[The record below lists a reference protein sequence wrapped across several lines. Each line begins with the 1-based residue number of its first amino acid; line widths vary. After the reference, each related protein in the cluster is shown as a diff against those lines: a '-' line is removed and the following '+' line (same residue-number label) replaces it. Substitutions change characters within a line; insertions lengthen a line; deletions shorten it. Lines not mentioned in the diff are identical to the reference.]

1 MIVVT
6 IRLISIFHNSLIQY
20 KWMLWLSYVS
30 TWLKMLSVML
40 WPMTFKKIMFLQ
52 RSLFS
57 FLHKPQRK
65 GGVKLWLFFLFLK
78 YLITRKV
85 FFFCILHIIF
95 LATLRS
101 IMHYIYMYKHRHIVK
116 TKSIWK
122 DILYYHIVIYY
133 IMIK

>member
-1 MIVVT
+1 
-6 IRLISIFHNSLIQY
+6 
-20 KWMLWLSYVS
+20 
-30 TWLKMLSVML
+30 MLSVML

-65 GGVKLWLFFLFLK
+65 QFLYKGRGGLTMINFSVPKIFKNQNF
-78 YLITRKV
+78 

-95 LATLRS
+95 LAALRA

-122 DILYYHIVIYY
+122 DILYYHKIIYY
-133 IMIK
+133 IMIKYVSLGVYSKRQTRTVSR